1 MREAL
6 ADTEELF
13 MLVIVGEFNAG
24 KSAFTNALLGE
35 ALSPEGITPTTDE
48 VLILKYGAQASER
61 RRQEGVLE
69 KAFPNDVLREVS
81 VVDTPGTN
89 AVIRHHEE
97 LSRAFVPRSDLVLFV
112 TSAQRP
118 FTESERAYLE
128 VIRDW
133 GKKIVFVMNNSDVLG
148 GVTTN
153 ITRQFVREQA
163 TKLIGSEPPV
173 FMVSAKLAQEA
184 KQVSES
190 LTRRALVYASGFASL
205 EQHLRYVLE
214 DQESLALKLSNP
226 LGVIERLPNH
236 RQAAALEREKLLIGD
251 RDMCRDV
258 ELRLEVY
265 EQDMREDF
273 GSRMHKLLSV
283 IGNIDR
289 RADEWFEKNIQ
300 ITNAVELLRREKIQ
314 ERFRDEVVADLG
326 TAIEAG
332 VEELVDWTVDRNQ
345 KQWRSMERYIALRQ
359 KTTQEAGISPEL
371 DDGFERARENLR
383 ESVGEYA
390 SGVVSAHDPRLEA
403 EKLALSL
410 RSAITRTAATE
421 IGALGLGTAVGA
433 LATSAV
439 LGMSGV
445 IAALIIARV
454 GMSIIPKNRRIAR
467 EDFRAQTNLLREQLS
482 EATRRQFDAESSSA
496 VDRMRAALLP
506 YREFVDSEL
515 VRAHKAEVFF
525 AKTLETTAS
534 LKNDIQTL
542 TPNATLPAS
551 PETAKLPLN

>member
-184 KQVSES
+184 KQASES
-190 LTRRALVYASGFASL
+190 LTRRALV
-205 EQHLRYVLE
+205 
-214 DQESLALKLSNP
+214 
-226 LGVIERLPNH
+226 
-236 RQAAALEREKLLIGD
+236 
-251 RDMCRDV
+251 
-258 ELRLEVY
+258 
-265 EQDMREDF
+265 
-273 GSRMHKLLSV
+273 
-283 IGNIDR
+283 
-289 RADEWFEKNIQ
+289 
-300 ITNAVELLRREKIQ
+300 
-314 ERFRDEVVADLG
+314 
-326 TAIEAG
+326 
-332 VEELVDWTVDRNQ
+332 
-345 KQWRSMERYIALRQ
+345 
-359 KTTQEAGISPEL
+359 
-371 DDGFERARENLR
+371 
-383 ESVGEYA
+383 
-390 SGVVSAHDPRLEA
+390 
-403 EKLALSL
+403 
-410 RSAITRTAATE
+410 
-421 IGALGLGTAVGA
+421 
-433 LATSAV
+433 
-439 LGMSGV
+439 
-445 IAALIIARV
+445 
-454 GMSIIPKNRRIAR
+454 
-467 EDFRAQTNLLREQLS
+467 
-482 EATRRQFDAESSSA
+482 
-496 VDRMRAALLP
+496 
-506 YREFVDSEL
+506 
-515 VRAHKAEVFF
+515 
-525 AKTLETTAS
+525 
-534 LKNDIQTL
+534 
-542 TPNATLPAS
+542 
-551 PETAKLPLN
+551 